1 MLSLSPRYDL
11 FKFSFPKDFLPNEI
25 QERYNTILN
34 KDSAVIYNPI
44 DYLNESI
51 QGVDFPGI
59 NDLLVQQIQHGSN
72 SLKKGDKK
80 TNVEPAHEFVYT
92 TPENPL
98 AKINPEFKVTFRL
111 NLGLYNYFMMYE
123 TIFYHVCKP
132 ESKPSEPVL
141 YIEILNEDG
150 TIVSRIKF
158 LDVHIN
164 GIDGLE
170 FNYNK
175 TERDSNTFDVSFRFN
190 NIDFEFI

>member
-11 FKFSFPKDFLPNEI
+11 FKFSFPKDFLPKEI
-25 QERYNTILN
+25 LERYNKILN

-59 NDLLVQQIQHGSN
+59 SDLIIQQVQHGKN
-72 SLKKGDKK
+72 NIDRNDNKI
-80 TNVEPAHEFVYT
+80 NVEPAHDFSYVT
-92 TPENPL
+92 ADNPL
-98 AKINPEFKVTFRL
+98 SKINPEFKVTFRL
-111 NLGLYNYFMMYE
+111 NQGLYNYFMIYE
-123 TIFYHVCKP
+123 TIFYHICKP
-132 ESKPSEPVL
+132 ESKPSDPVL

-150 TIVSRIKF
+150 TIISRIKF
-158 LDVHIN
+158 IDVHIN

-175 TERDSNTFDVSFRFN
+175 TERDSDVFDVSFRFN
-190 NIDFEFI
+190 NIDFDFV